1 MVKKPDTNL
10 SEFLSNL
17 PVAMAARAKRAM
29 KLRIFLP
36 REKDVKYIM
45 IWLCAF
51 KSRIT
56 SVCS

>member
-1 MVKKPDTNL
+1 M

>member
-36 REKDVKYIM
+36 EKKDIKYVM
-45 IWLCAF
+45 ICL
-51 KSRIT
+51 
-56 SVCS
+56 SVLLIKR

>member
-1 MVKKPDTNL
+1 M
-10 SEFLSNL
+10 SEFLSNI

-36 REKDVKYIM
+36 EEKDIKYVM

-56 SVCS
+56 SVSS